1 MSKKKQTKHQTKL
14 PPAPGSVP
22 APAAADAAAP
32 LGESYWDI
40 VWRQLKRNR
49 QAYYAIWLL
58 APLFLV
64 AIFAPAIASNQPFI
78 FHDANGTI
86 YPWFVA
92 LFHPQNNVD
101 FVYNMAMLAFFPWGI
116 GALVASHFAKRRG
129 VPGRVRLWRA
139 SIAYPVLIFAICA
152 YVVIVPRLATR
163 LFPQQAWTQQIIPKN
178 QFASRT
184 FLRETFINSKGT
196 WGLWPPIAFGPAEND
211 VPSRFKPP
219 FYQKPIGT
227 WLESNDGN
235 IHILGT
241 DDGGRDV
248 LTRLIH
254 GSRVSMSV
262 GFVAVSIYMS
272 IGIVIG
278 AIAGYFGGAVDM
290 LISRV
295 IEIVMLFPSFFL
307 ILTLVAFIGP
317 SIWVIMVVI
326 GITGWP
332 GIARLIRGEVLKQR
346 ALEYTAA
353 AKALGAGR
361 TRIIFRHVLP
371 NALAPALVAV
381 PFGIAGA
388 IVTEA
393 GLSLLG
399 FGVRPPAA
407 SWGSVLQ
414 GGAGNYQYYWMIV
427 WPSIAMFTTLTLFNL
442 VGNGL
447 RDAMDPRLRV

>member
-1 MSKKKQTKHQTKL
+1 MSKKKKNKHQTKL
-14 PPAPGSVP
+14 PSTPGDMPAI
-22 APAAADAAAP
+22 AAADAAAL

-40 VWRQLKRNR
+40 VWRQLQRNR
-49 QAYYAIWLL
+49 QAYYALWLL

-78 FHDANGTI
+78 FRDANGTI

-92 LFHPQNNVD
+92 LFHPINVVD
-101 FVYNMAMLAFFPWGI
+101 FVYNMALLAFFPWAI
-116 GALVASHFAKRRG
+116 GAIVANFVAKSKR
-129 VPGRVRLWRA
+129 VPGRTRLWWIV
-139 SIAYPVLIFAICA
+139 IAYFALIIVLC
-152 YVVIVPRLATR
+152 VV
-163 LFPQQAWTQQIIPKN
+163 FSFQ
-178 QFASRT
+178 S
-184 FLRETFINSKGT
+184 LRPSNRHARRVFVQETFRSSGDT
-196 WGLWPPIAFGPAEND
+196 WGLWPPIAFGVDEND
-211 VPSRFKPP
+211 SPSRFKPP
-219 FYQKPIGT
+219 GYRKPASD
-227 WLESNDGN
+227 WKESNDGN
-235 IHILGT
+235 VHILGT

-272 IGIVIG
+272 IGIVVG

-317 SIWVIMVVI
+317 SIWVIMFVI

-361 TRIIFRHVLP
+361 SRIIFRHVLP

-388 IVTEA
+388 NDLIGQHGCFQARATHFVDRER
-393 GLSLLG
+393 GYLW
-399 FGVRPPAA
+399 R
-407 SWGSVLQ
+407 
-414 GGAGNYQYYWMIV
+414 
-427 WPSIAMFTTLTLFNL
+427 
-442 VGNGL
+442 
-447 RDAMDPRLRV
+447 

>member
-1 MSKKKQTKHQTKL
+1 MSKKKKKNQTIL
-14 PPAPGSVP
+14 PTTPE
-22 APAAADAAAP
+22 AAATKSAAAGAVAIA
-32 LGESYWDI
+32 GESYWDI

-49 QAYYAIWLL
+49 QAYFALWLL
-58 APLFLV
+58 APIFLV
-64 AIFAPAIASNQPFI
+64 AIFAPAIASNQPFV
-78 FHDANGTI
+78 FHDENGTY
-86 YPWFVA
+86 YPWFIA
-92 LFHPQNNVD
+92 LFHPINVVD
-101 FVYNMAMLAFFPWGI
+101 FVYNMAMIAFFPWAI
-116 GALVASHFAKRRG
+116 GSLVANFVAKRRG
-129 VPGRVRLWRA
+129 VPGRTRLWWVA
-139 SIAYPVLIFAICA
+139 VA
-152 YVVIVPRLATR
+152 YVLLIIALSI
-163 LFPQQAWTQQIIPKN
+163 LFAFPSMRPSNRYARRVFVQERFLKPDQ
-178 QFASRT
+178 RT
-184 FLRETFINSKGT
+184 
-196 WGLWPPIAFGPAEND
+196 GLWPPIAFGVDEND
-211 VPSRFKPP
+211 SPSRFKPP
-219 FYQKPIGT
+219 FYQKPVST

-235 IHILGT
+235 VHILGT

-262 GFVAVSIYMS
+262 GFVAVSIYMF

-278 AIAGYFGGAVDM
+278 AIAGYFGGVVDM

-295 IEIVMLFPSFFL
+295 IEIVLLFPSFFL
-307 ILTLVAFIGP
+307 ILTLVALIGP
-317 SIWVIMVVI
+317 SIWIIMFVI

-332 GIARLIRGEVLKQR
+332 TIARLIRGEVLKQR

-361 TRIIFRHVLP
+361 MRIIFRHVLP

-427 WPSIAMFTTLTLFNL
+427 WPSVAMFSTLTLFNL

>member
-1 MSKKKQTKHQTKL
+1 MAKKQPPEKL
-14 PPAPGSVP
+14 PATPGT
-22 APAAADAAAP
+22 APARAGA
-32 LGESYWDI
+32 LVGESYWDI
-40 VWRQLKRNR
+40 VWRQFKRNR
-49 QAYYAIWLL
+49 QAYWALWVL
-58 APLFLV
+58 APVFLV
-64 AIFAPAIASNQPFI
+64 AIFAPAIASNRPFV
-78 FHDANGTI
+78 FRDENGTT

-92 LFHPQNNVD
+92 LFHPLNAVD
-101 FVYNMAMLAFFPWGI
+101 FVYNMAMIGFFPW
-116 GALVASHFAKRRG
+116 ALGSLAGNFWARRRG
-129 VPGRVRLWRA
+129 VPGRTRLWWSA
-139 SIAYPVLIFAICA
+139 IGYLAVILALCIVFAI
-152 YVVIVPRLATR
+152 PR
-163 LFPQQAWTQQIIPKN
+163 FVPKN
-178 QFASRT
+178 PDARRVYVQEQFVKPDQRS
-184 FLRETFINSKGT
+184 
-196 WGLWPPIAFGPAEND
+196 GLWPPIAFGVDEND
-211 VPSRFKPP
+211 SESRFKPP
-219 FYQKPIGT
+219 FYRKPAST
-227 WLESNDGN
+227 WLEVNDGHT
-235 IHILGT
+235 HILGT

-248 LTRLIH
+248 LARLIH

-278 AIAGYFGGAVDM
+278 AIAGYFGGLVDIT
-290 LISRV
+290 ISRI
-295 IEIVMLFPSFFL
+295 IEIVLLFPSFFL
-307 ILTLVAFIGP
+307 IITLVAFIGP
-317 SIWVIMVVI
+317 SIWVIMFVI

-332 GIARLIRGEVLKQR
+332 TIARLIRGEVLKQR

-361 TRIIFRHVLP
+361 LRIIFRHVLP

-414 GGAGNYQYYWMIV
+414 GGYGNYQYYWMIV
-427 WPSIAMFTTLTLFNL
+427 WPSLAMFGTLTLFNL